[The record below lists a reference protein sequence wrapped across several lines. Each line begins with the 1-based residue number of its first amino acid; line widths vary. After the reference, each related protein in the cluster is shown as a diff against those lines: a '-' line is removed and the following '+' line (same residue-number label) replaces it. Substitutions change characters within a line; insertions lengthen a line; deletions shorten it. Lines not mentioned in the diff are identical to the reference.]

1 MAGGFEDTS
10 YFVRSIK
17 QIFDV
22 TLAQFSPS
30 NYCITSNRKIIFKS
44 RIIKTLKIIYI
55 IFFYIEIIL
64 ITQTKNSPKIL
75 IFNLIILTLGHKF

>member
-22 TLAQFSPS
+22 TLAQFSPP
-30 NYCITSNRKIIFKS
+30 NYCITSNRKIILDSIKDAKAKNITNINS
-44 RIIKTLKIIYI
+44 IDRIIVKKMREEDN
-55 IFFYIEIIL
+55 FGNEI
-64 ITQTKNSPKIL
+64 K
-75 IFNLIILTLGHKF
+75 

>member
-1 MAGGFEDTS
+1 MHRNFGLS
-10 YFVRSIK
+10 RYFVRSIK

-22 TLAQFSPS
+22 TLAQFSPP

-44 RIIKTLKIIYI
+44 RITKTLKIIYI
-55 IFFYIEIIL
+55 IFFYIKIIL
-64 ITQTKNSPKIL
+64 ITPTKNSPKIL